1 MIDRQHQLSISAQAK
16 VLHIS
21 RGAVYYKPRD
31 VPPADLRLMALID
44 QLHTEHPHMG
54 ARGLRR
60 ELLPKGHVVGRR
72 HVGTLMRRMG
82 IEAVCPKPGTSKKC
96 PGHTIYPYLLRNRP
110 ITHSNDIWAMD
121 TTYIPMREGFVY
133 LTAVIDVHSRA
144 VLAHRVATTLEA
156 SVAVEVLQA
165 AFARYGA
172 PNIVNTDQGSQF
184 TAQAF
189 VDAVKAKGCELS
201 MDGKGA
207 WRDNVFIERFWRTVK
222 YERVYLRVYET
233 VLEAKRDIAQ
243 FIDVRYNTERAHT
256 SLEDKTPMS
265 AYWAKLAQ
273 ALKKAA

>member
-16 VLHIS
+16 ALNLS
-21 RGAVYYKPRD
+21 RGTVYYQPRD
-31 VPPADLRLMALID
+31 ISDADLALMAEID
-44 QLHTEHPHMG
+44 ALHTDLPHMG

-60 ELLPKGHVVGRR
+60 ELLAKGHLVGRR
-72 HVGTLMRRMG
+72 HIGTLMCRMG
-82 IEAVCPKPGTSKKC
+82 IEAVCPKPGTSKRC
-96 PGHTIYPYLLRNRP
+96 PGHIVYPYLLRNRP
-110 ITHSNDIWAMD
+110 ITHSNDVWAMD
-121 TTYIPMREGFVY
+121 TTYIPMRQGFVY
-133 LTAVIDVHSRA
+133 LTAVIDVYSRA

-189 VDAVKAKGCELS
+189 VDAVKAKGCDLS

-233 VLEAKRDIAQ
+233 VLEANHDIAQ

-265 AYWAKLAQ
+265 TYWAKLPVM
-273 ALKKAA
+273 LKKAA